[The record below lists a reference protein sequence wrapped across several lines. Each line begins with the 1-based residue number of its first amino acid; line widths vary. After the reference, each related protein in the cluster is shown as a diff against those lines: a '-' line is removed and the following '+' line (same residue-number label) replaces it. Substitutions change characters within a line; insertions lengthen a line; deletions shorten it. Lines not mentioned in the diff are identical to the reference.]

1 MLIKINEAYVMW
13 GNLTRLSESWTTSL
27 LLCTGPSL
35 ERFLAI
41 IFTIERKG
49 SNEYTIAIEPHECL
63 QYYLLSY

>member
-1 MLIKINEAYVMW
+1 MLTKINEAYVMW
-13 GNLTRLSESWTTSL
+13 VQGLARAGQPHSSFAQ
-27 LLCTGPSL
+27 GPSL

-41 IFTIERKG
+41 IFTNETKG